1 MKTTPVH
8 VTVLVFAALTLLS
21 CRKEKSISQKERFL
35 TLESW
40 QYHQFGIDE
49 NLDGEI
55 DIHNGF
61 EDCAKDDLIK
71 FNAGGNGLFD
81 QGAMLCYPTFPQ
93 IQDFTWQFQN
103 NETQLEYGG
112 AIHTILALDETQLAI
127 YTEEDN
133 GSGPVRYI
141 LVYKR

>member
-1 MKTTPVH
+1 MKTTSVH
-8 VTVLVFAALTLLS
+8 ITVLFFAALVLLS
-21 CRKEKSISQKERFL
+21 CRKEKLFSQKERLL

-49 NLDGEI
+49 DLDGEI
-55 DIHNGF
+55 DIHTGF
-61 EDCAKDDLIK
+61 EDCAGDDLVK
-71 FNAGGNGLFD
+71 FNTGGKGLFD
-81 QGAMLCYPTFPQ
+81 QGTMLCYPTFPQ
-93 IQDFTWQFQN
+93 TQDFTWQFLN

-112 AIHTILALDETQLAI
+112 AVHNILALDETRLAI

>member
-1 MKTTPVH
+1 MKTKSVH
-8 VTVLVFAALTLLS
+8 VFVLIFAASILLS
-21 CRKEKSISQKERFL
+21 CRKEKSISEKERLL

-49 NLDGEI
+49 NFDGQI
-55 DIHNGF
+55 DIQNDF
-61 EDCAKDDLIK
+61 EDCALDDLVK
-71 FNAGGNGLFD
+71 FNAGGNGLFH
-81 QGAMLCYPTFPQ
+81 QGTMLCYPTFPQ
-93 IQDFTWQFQN
+93 TQDFTWQFHS

-112 AIHTILALDETQLAI
+112 AIHTLLSLHETQLAI

-133 GSGPVRYI
+133 GSGPVRHI